1 MEASKKIYI
10 KVILKRKV
18 LVFLK
23 YCSNDCGTWI
33 SAYQICFNCY
43 ITVQEKIMR
52 KVWRYKRSNQKL

>member
-52 KVWRYKRSNQKL
+52 KV